1 MNHDEDDVSTAAAA
15 VNNTNDMNHMSD
27 ALLTQT
33 TTDLSSRPAVAGYDF
48 NQGLD
53 YERLL
58 QSYLTTGFQATNLGL
73 AVQRVNEML
82 QRRSGPFPA
91 DRLTEDEFVRRRN
104 GCTIFLG
111 FTSNMVSSGV
121 REAIRFLVQHRLVD
135 CVVTTAGGIEEDLIK
150 CMGATRVGAFGLAGA
165 QLRRQG
171 VNRIGNL
178 LVPNDHYCRFQ
189 DWLLPLLDRLADER
203 RVWTPSALVQRL
215 GEAIGSE
222 QSICHWAAAN
232 RIPVFCPA
240 LSDGALGDVLAFHS
254 FRRPDALVV
263 DLVRDVRR
271 ITSVA
276 LAAHTS
282 GVLVAGGG
290 VVKHHI
296 ANANLMRNG
305 ADFCVLLNSAA
316 DFDGSDSGA
325 TPDEAVSWGK
335 VRPDARPVKVTADAT
350 LTFPLLVAQSFAP
363 FHYRQVAAAAAA
375 TSPTDAPQSDPPES

>member
-1 MNHDEDDVSTAAAA
+1 MYEDDVSTTATSA
-15 VNNTNDMNHMSD
+15 V
-27 ALLTQT
+27 LTRT
-33 TTDLSSRPAVAGYDF
+33 TADLSERPAVVGYDF

-58 QSYLTTGFQATNLGL
+58 QSYLTTGFQATNLAL

-82 QRRSGPFPA
+82 EQRSGPFPA
-91 DRLTEDEFVRRRN
+91 DLHEEDEFVRRRN

-135 CVVTTAGGIEEDLIK
+135 CVVTTAGGIEEDLMK
-150 CMGATRVGAFGLAGA
+150 CMDQSHRVAGSDSDTGA

-178 LVPNDHYCRFQ
+178 LVANDHYCRFQ

-305 ADFCVLLNSAA
+305 ADFCVFLNSAA

-335 VRPDARPVKVTADAT
+335 VRPDARPVKVTADAS

-363 FHYRQVAAAAAA
+363 FHYRRVAAMGQ
-375 TSPTDAPQSDPPES
+375 TDGPRPDVPES

>member
-1 MNHDEDDVSTAAAA
+1 MSQNSDVETAAAA
-15 VNNTNDMNHMSD
+15 V
-27 ALLTQT
+27 LTPT
-33 TTDLSSRPAVAGYDF
+33 TTDLTDKAAVIGYDF

-58 QSYLTTGFQATNLGL
+58 QSYLTTGFQATNLAL

-82 QRRSGPFPA
+82 SQRSGPFPA
-91 DRLTEDEFVRRRN
+91 DVHQEDEFVRRRN

-178 LVPNDHYCRFQ
+178 LVPNDNYCRFQ

-305 ADFCVLLNSAA
+305 ADFCVLLNSAT

-363 FHYRQVAAAAAA
+363 YHYARLADHGGHPA
-375 TSPTDAPQSDPPES
+375 PTPCPSDHPPSTCS